1 MRQLDNARE
10 DSRRVEQLSRAQ
22 SDADAELK
30 RQRTLVAC
38 LQESL
43 AASEENAEEAKLASD
58 RFANELMRVQAET
71 RALAEQADELQR
83 LLQDARAMVANE
95 ARDRDV
101 WKGRCQDLR
110 EEVDELRVRRRQNK
124 ILCF

>member
-1 MRQLDNARE
+1 LDDARE
-10 DSRRVEQLSRAQ
+10 DSRRVEQLARAH
-22 SDADAELK
+22 AEVEAELK

-71 RALAEQADELQR
+71 RALAEQAEEMER
-83 LLQDARAMVANE
+83 LLHDARAMVANE
-95 ARDRDV
+95 ARDRDL

-110 EEVDELRVRRRQNK
+110 EEVDELRVRRRQSK
-124 ILCF
+124 IRCF